1 MRGGS
6 GCSVNPYGC
15 ASRLIASKCYDRR
28 NQTRTPSRSVTAA
41 EALGCS
47 GPARSRPGAG
57 LPPLAACLARRSR
70 RDAVSSAHAVMPGA
84 GVPDSNRGAAS
95 GPQLQDTER
104 PGRLA
109 ACSEPECRY
118 LDCRACGWRR
128 PWLPFRL
135 PGPLGGDGA
144 PRLES
149 GRGHVK
155 PSRWGLN

>member
-1 MRGGS
+1 
-6 GCSVNPYGC
+6 
-15 ASRLIASKCYDRR
+15 
-28 NQTRTPSRSVTAA
+28 
-41 EALGCS
+41 
-47 GPARSRPGAG
+47 
-57 LPPLAACLARRSR
+57 
-70 RDAVSSAHAVMPGA
+70 MPGA

-118 LDCRACGWRR
+118 LDCRACGWRW

-144 PRLES
+144 PRLEIGPRTCEAFAVGAKLILVDHGKEWLGAMRFDSVADSLLVIGHRNAGVRHGSWRCFLHESLDPVTFSVEMKWLS
-149 GRGHVK
+149 GDNR
-155 PSRWGLN
+155 PLD